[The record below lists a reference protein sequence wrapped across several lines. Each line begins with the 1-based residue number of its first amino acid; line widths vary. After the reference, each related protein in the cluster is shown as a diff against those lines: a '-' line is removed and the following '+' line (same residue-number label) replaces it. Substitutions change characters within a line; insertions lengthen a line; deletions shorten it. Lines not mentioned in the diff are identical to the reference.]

1 MENPISRTYTTHK
14 NEKKMTKSKK
24 LLTILITAS
33 VATLAGCANESAR
46 EVNLNLKYITA
57 NSAPIK
63 TNNEHA
69 QAQIAE
75 ASTSIGHS
83 LQQLSAIQMA
93 QHPGIKLPKANNSKG
108 LSHLA
113 SLNWNGPIEPVVS
126 HIAAAAGYHFQ
137 VLGRKPAIPVII
149 NINSD
154 HQTLGSILRNITL
167 QAQPTATIKIYSSQ
181 QIIELRYH

>member
-1 MENPISRTYTTHK
+1 
-14 NEKKMTKSKK
+14 MTKSKK
-24 LLTILITAS
+24 LLTILIATS
-33 VATLAGCANESAR
+33 VATLAGCANESAK

-63 TNNEHA
+63 TNDEYA
-69 QAQIAE
+69 QAQMAE
-75 ASTSIGHS
+75 ASTAVGHS

-93 QHPGIKLPKANNSKG
+93 QHPGIRLPKVNNSKG

-113 SLNWNGPIEPVVS
+113 SLNWNGPVEPVVS
-126 HIAAAAGYHFQ
+126 HIAAAAGYHFR

-149 NINSD
+149 TINSE
-154 HQTLGSILRNITL
+154 HQTLGGILRNISL
-167 QAQPTATIKIYSSQ
+167 QAQPTATIKIDSNQ